1 MLNRSIFAGYELV
14 LVSYRCPFFLSSS
27 CWIRY
32 GPWNVWSVNK
42 VVKVWLCQ
50 SWSIVSYRSPCHK
63 HKQIAHDLKLQ
74 NLAYLLFSTSK
85 NIYLEIFTLVQPN
98 QGPVFGRK
106 VSRSLTE
113 HSASRFWATRHGPQP
128 AARASRTNQTTDG
141 RKRKRNKKKRINIK
155 I

>member
-1 MLNRSIFAGYELV
+1 MVHRKVIV
-14 LVSYRCPFFLSSS
+14 VSR
-27 CWIRY
+27 
-32 GPWNVWSVNK
+32 
-42 VVKVWLCQ
+42 LC
-50 SWSIVSYRSPCHK
+50 VSLI

-128 AARASRTNQTTDG
+128 AAIDRHARNESHKEKNQ
-141 RKRKRNKKKRINIK
+141 KKDKEYQSK

>member
-1 MLNRSIFAGYELV
+1 MGFCAEIFTIKSGAQEM
-14 LVSYRCPFFLSSS
+14 SYLSSS
-27 CWIRY
+27 KW
-32 GPWNVWSVNK
+32 WSVNK
-42 VVKVWLCQ
+42 VVKVCWSKEMVVSRLC
-50 SWSIVSYRSPCHK
+50 VSLI

-113 HSASRFWATRHGPQP
+113 HSASQPIGNVPYQGPLPRAAKPRAPRSKQATHEE
-128 AARASRTNQTTDG
+128 AT
-141 RKRKRNKKKRINIK
+141 KKKKQKEKNKYQNIK
-155 I
+155 